1 MKRLSLIALL
11 AVAGFANAATYE
23 LDPYHTNARF
33 SIDHFGTS
41 TNVAGFYELSGLMHL
56 TVQQAKARLISAS
69 QLVA

>member
-33 SIDHFGTS
+33 SIDHF
-41 TNVAGFYELSGLMHL
+41 APQPMW
-56 TVQQAKARLISAS
+56 QAFMSY
-69 QLVA
+69 QV